1 VKEEFMYRRKLG
13 SFVGA
18 LIIALAAIG
27 CAQTD
32 PGITTAVKGKLA
44 ADDVVKSY
52 RIDVDTKDHVVT
64 LNGAVDTPAA
74 RERAVQL
81 ARNTNGV
88 RDVVDRL
95 TVTPGVTPT
104 TGVDDKAQGEAKEAT
119 RDTDRKV
126 DDAQKKAGETADKV
140 GDAAAN
146 AALTSVVKTKF
157 LADTTVS
164 GLNIDVDSNKGV
176 VTLTG
181 NVRSAAEKQRAVKIA
196 RETEG
201 VKSVVDRLKIQ
212 K

>member
-1 VKEEFMYRRKLG
+1 MYRRKLG

>member
-1 VKEEFMYRRKLG
+1 MSRRKLG

-81 ARNTNGV
+81 ARNTDGV

>member
-1 VKEEFMYRRKLG
+1 
-13 SFVGA
+13 
-18 LIIALAAIG
+18 
-27 CAQTD
+27 
-32 PGITTAVKGKLA
+32 
-44 ADDVVKSY
+44 
-52 RIDVDTKDHVVT
+52 VDTKDHVVT

-81 ARNTNGV
+81 ARNTDGV

-104 TGVDDKAQGEAKEAT
+104 TGVDDKVQGEAKDAT
-119 RDTDRKV
+119 RDSDRKV

>member
-1 VKEEFMYRRKLG
+1 MSRRKLG

-18 LIIALAAIG
+18 MIIALAAIG

-81 ARNTNGV
+81 ARNTDGV

-104 TGVDDKAQGEAKEAT
+104 TGVDDKVQGEAKDAT
-119 RDTDRKV
+119 RDSDRKV

-176 VTLTG
+176 VTLSG